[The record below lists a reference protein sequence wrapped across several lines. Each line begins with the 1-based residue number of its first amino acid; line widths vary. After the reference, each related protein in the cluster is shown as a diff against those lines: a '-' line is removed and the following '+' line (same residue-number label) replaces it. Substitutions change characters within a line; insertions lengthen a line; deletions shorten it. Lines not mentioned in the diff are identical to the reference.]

1 MNLQIFCLMFDH
13 FTKISYKLNVYLTKI
28 MFYFDFFLGKINKYV
43 YSINLS
49 KIIKPYFTFIK
60 MYIIID

>member
-1 MNLQIFCLMFDH
+1 MFDH